1 MKKNTFKKLW
11 KYISHDRIRLYFS
24 LFLSAVLAV
33 CVLLA
38 PAVCGEGIDYIA
50 EKGAVDF
57 SGVLKIILLLALIY
71 LINFACGWIISVIMA
86 KIASNTA
93 YALRR
98 DAYENLMKLPVSYFD
113 TTPHGDIV
121 SRLTNDIDAV
131 YEGVYGTGNVLI
143 TGIISMLGSLGF
155 MIYLNWAI
163 SLIVVVITPFAVL
176 LAMTIAKRT
185 NRFFI
190 AQSEKVGELNGF
202 AEEII
207 SGLQTVKSYNNEAYV
222 REHFRKT
229 DHELYRV
236 GQKAQF
242 YSSLV
247 NPTTRV
253 VNNLSYVFVGCIGG
267 LAAISSGL
275 TVGGIS
281 AFLSYSTQFAKPIN
295 EISSVTTQIQAASAS
310 AQRIFDIIE
319 RSPESDE
326 STLGDLKVTEGRVEL
341 DHVSFSYDP
350 SRKLIKDLSLN
361 VSPDSVVAIV
371 GATGAGKTTI
381 VNLLMRFYDVDS
393 GKIIIDGTDTSTVK
407 RKSLRREF
415 SMVLQDT
422 YIFEGTIFENIAYG
436 KENATRDEVE
446 AAAKMAD
453 AHSFIMRL
461 PEGYDTVIGEKTGG
475 LSQGQMQLL
484 TIARAMLRPSQMLI
498 LDEAT
503 SSVDTLTEMRIQKAF
518 KAMMAGKTCFV
529 IAHRLSTIK
538 DAGLILVM
546 ENGDIVERGRHDEL
560 MEKRGVY
567 YNLYSLGSCDA

>member
-1 MKKNTFKKLW
+1 
-11 KYISHDRIRLYFS
+11 
-24 LFLSAVLAV
+24 
-33 CVLLA
+33 
-38 PAVCGEGIDYIA
+38 
-50 EKGAVDF
+50 
-57 SGVLKIILLLALIY
+57 
-71 LINFACGWIISVIMA
+71 MA

-326 STLGDLKVTEGRVEL
+326 STLGDLKVTEGRV
-341 DHVSFSYDP
+341 
-350 SRKLIKDLSLN
+350 
-361 VSPDSVVAIV
+361 
-371 GATGAGKTTI
+371 
-381 VNLLMRFYDVDS
+381 
-393 GKIIIDGTDTSTVK
+393 
-407 RKSLRREF
+407 
-415 SMVLQDT
+415 
-422 YIFEGTIFENIAYG
+422 
-436 KENATRDEVE
+436 
-446 AAAKMAD
+446 
-453 AHSFIMRL
+453 
-461 PEGYDTVIGEKTGG
+461 
-475 LSQGQMQLL
+475 
-484 TIARAMLRPSQMLI
+484 
-498 LDEAT
+498 
-503 SSVDTLTEMRIQKAF
+503 
-518 KAMMAGKTCFV
+518 
-529 IAHRLSTIK
+529 
-538 DAGLILVM
+538 
-546 ENGDIVERGRHDEL
+546 
-560 MEKRGVY
+560 
-567 YNLYSLGSCDA
+567 